1 MFRPETT
8 FKIDALDRLIAELSR
23 LPGLGEKSAQRLAF
37 HILKMKDEMACS
49 LSQALLDLKA
59 QVHNCPRCFNYTD
72 QEFCSI
78 CTDENRQSDLLCV
91 VEDAA
96 DILRIEAAMPFK
108 GRYHVLQGVLS
119 PLDGIGPDQIRLQ
132 ELMTR
137 LENEKISEII
147 LALDADLEG
156 DATSLYMTKI
166 IKQNAAGTKITR
178 IAHGVPIGG
187 NLEYVD
193 YRTLS
198 RALENRVEL

>member
-1 MFRPETT
+1 MA
-8 FKIDALDRLIAELSR
+8 FKIPALDRLIEELSR
-23 LPGLGEKSAQRLAF
+23 LPGLGEKTAQRLTF
-37 HILKMKDEMACS
+37 HILKSKKDIAEQ
-49 LSQALLDLKA
+49 LSAALLELKS
-59 QVHNCPRCFNYTD
+59 QVKNCPQCFSFTD
-72 QEFCSI
+72 QELCAFCKD
-78 CTDENRQSDLLCV
+78 TQRQPELVCV
-91 VEDAA
+91 VEDPS
-96 DILRIEAAMPFK
+96 DILRIEAAMQFK

-132 ELMTR
+132 ELLNR
-137 LENEKISEII
+137 LENEKITEVI

-156 DATSLYMTKI
+156 DATSLYLTKL
-166 IKQNAAGTKITR
+166 IKPRGIRVTR

>member
-1 MFRPETT
+1 MA
-8 FKIDALDRLIAELSR
+8 FKIPALDRLIEELSR
-23 LPGLGEKSAQRLAF
+23 LPGLGEKTAQRLAF
-37 HILKMKDEMACS
+37 HILKSKNDQAQQ

-59 QVHNCPRCFNYTD
+59 QVKNCPRCFSFTD
-72 QEFCSI
+72 KELCVFCQD
-78 CTDENRQSDLLCV
+78 TTRQGDLLCV
-91 VEDAA
+91 VEDPS
-96 DILRIEAAMPFK
+96 DILRIEAAMQFK

-132 ELMTR
+132 ELIDR
-137 LENEKISEII
+137 LELEKVTEVI

-156 DATSLYMTKI
+156 DATSLYLTKL
-166 IKQNAAGTKITR
+166 IKPRGIRVTR